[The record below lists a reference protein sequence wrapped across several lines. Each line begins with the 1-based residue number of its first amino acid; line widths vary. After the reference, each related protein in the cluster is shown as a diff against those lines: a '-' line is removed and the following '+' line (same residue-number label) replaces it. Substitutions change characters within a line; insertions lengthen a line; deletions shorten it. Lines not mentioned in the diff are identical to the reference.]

1 MARWP
6 ALLLLLL
13 PLAVL
18 ADDAGDAG
26 DAEASLTVKPLLCIV
41 DARTPRCAIRFDIRW
56 QSRETGYYCV
66 NSSLDSE
73 ALRCWEQARSGRH
86 EDDRDVAETFRYW
99 LDRGAGHPELASA
112 TVEILRKDSDDRRR
126 RRRTKYVWDLL

>member
-1 MARWP
+1 VARWL

-13 PLAVL
+13 PLAAP
-18 ADDAGDAG
+18 ADEAGD
-26 DAEASLTVKPLLCIV
+26 DEARLTVKPLLCIV
-41 DARTPRCAIRFDIRW
+41 DQRTPSCAMRFRISW

-66 NSSLDSE
+66 NSDLDSE
-73 ALRCWEQARSGRH
+73 ALRCWDGARSGRH
-86 EDDRDVAETFRYW
+86 EDDREVTETFRYW
-99 LDRGAGHPELASA
+99 LDRGDGEAELASA